1 MNYKYDWAALDSIDT
16 TNSLFR
22 ITTTQDKP
30 SMKDSV
36 RRVGLICP
44 VVVKEGNNSLC
55 LISGFRRLETC
66 QQLGWKEIPCRILPD
81 DTSTEQCAELAITDN
96 LVQRPLNIVEQAR
109 CLRLLS
115 DVSNGQRGLA
125 AMANSLG
132 ISLNKAFAVKLK
144 TVLSTTEATQAGL
157 VLGEFSLP
165 IALLLSEL
173 TNDEADA
180 VALLFK
186 RMPMGLNKQREVL
199 LYLKEISARDDIP
212 LTHFFEEDTI
222 KGTLNNDDLDGN
234 QKSRRIRSHLRKRR
248 YPRLVKMED
257 EFYDHV
263 RALGLGGTIQIMPPA
278 NFEGSSC
285 TMTIRFNSLNAL
297 MRAHHKISD
306 ALDNPIAAKLFGF
319 S

>member
-1 MNYKYDWAALDSIDT
+1 MRYKYDWAALDSIDT

-30 SMKDSV
+30 SMNDSV

-44 VVVKEGNNSLC
+44 VVVKESNNRLS
-55 LISGFRRLETC
+55 LISGFRRVETC
-66 QQLGWKEIPCRILPD
+66 QQLGWPEIPCRILPD
-81 DTSTEQCAELAITDN
+81 DTSQMQCAELAITDN
-96 LVQRPLNIVEQAR
+96 LAQRPLNIVEQAR
-109 CLRLLS
+109 CLRLLI
-115 DVSNGQRGLA
+115 DVSNGQRVLA

-132 ISLNKAFAVKLK
+132 ISLNKAFVSKLE

-157 VLGEFSLP
+157 VSGKLSLP

-173 TNDEADA
+173 PNDEADA
-180 VALLFK
+180 VASLFNK
-186 RMPMGLNKQREVL
+186 MPMGLNKQREVL

-212 LTHFFEEDTI
+212 LKHLLEEDTI
-222 KGTLNNDDLDGN
+222 KSTLNNDDLDGN
-234 QKSRRIRSHLRKRR
+234 QKSRRIRSYLKKRR
-248 YPRLVKMED
+248 FPRLVKIET

-306 ALDNPIAAKLFGF
+306 ALDNPIASKLFGF